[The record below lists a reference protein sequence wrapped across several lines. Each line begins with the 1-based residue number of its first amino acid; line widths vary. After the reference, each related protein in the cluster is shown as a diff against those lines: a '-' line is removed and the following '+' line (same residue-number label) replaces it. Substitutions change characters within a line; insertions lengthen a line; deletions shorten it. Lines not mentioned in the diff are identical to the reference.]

1 MRGRLRMPRPTAM
14 AGALLVAMTVAGA
27 QGSDAPSATAL
38 EGACYCRAEGRLTCL
53 GVLPERDCA
62 RRCTEDFCDD
72 WFWLERRPCWNWGY
86 GG

>member
-1 MRGRLRMPRPTAM
+1 MRGRFRVQTAAAV
-14 AGALLVAMTVAGA
+14 AGALLVAISVGGA
-27 QGSDAPSATAL
+27 QGSDAPRATAL
-38 EGACYCRAEGRLTCL
+38 EGACYCRIEKRLECL

-62 RRCTEDFCDD
+62 RRCTEEFCDE